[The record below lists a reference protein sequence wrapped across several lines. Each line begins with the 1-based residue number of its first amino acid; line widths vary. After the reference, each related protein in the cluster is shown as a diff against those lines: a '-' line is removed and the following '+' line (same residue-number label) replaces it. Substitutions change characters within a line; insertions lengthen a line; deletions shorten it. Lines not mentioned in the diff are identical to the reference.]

1 MYATPFQDNQRGK
14 VGAVM
19 KSLSIL
25 ITGVIIL
32 SLAADANAQCGP
44 MNTGHNLLAC
54 IESSDPQLYGYG
66 LGFISGVTFAYR
78 AMYDGTLKP
87 EKICIPKG
95 VKIKEVKLVVQDY
108 LANNHNKLNE
118 TPWVLVSEAIREAF
132 RCY

>member
-1 MYATPFQDNQRGK
+1 
-14 VGAVM
+14 M

-25 ITGVIIL
+25 LIGVIIL
-32 SLAADANAQCGP
+32 ALAGVSYAECGP
-44 MNTGHNLLAC
+44 MNSGYNLLAC

-78 AMYDGTLKP
+78 AIYDGTLKP

-108 LANNHNKLNE
+108 LSNHPDKLNE
-118 TPWVLVSEAIREAF
+118 TPWILVSEAIKEAF